1 MMSDT
6 TKTTRVF
13 FDEIVG
19 LRIILALWVAV
30 GHGLQLS
37 GFVVAKDPITAVL
50 LNAHS
55 AVVVFMIISGFVI
68 TNLLMVKQESYP
80 RYLTRRFFRLY
91 PAYVLCC
98 ILGYVMAGYWLDIVQ
113 AAPWQDAEGWEA
125 YSQSIYELDYEAREN
140 FWPHALLH
148 ASMFHGMVPDEII
161 NRAAMVFLPAAW
173 SISLEWQ
180 FYLVAPFVLAALR
193 STKAT
198 IFVLLLAAA
207 AYVGYQVGLLGHY
220 DIKSSLA
227 VATPAFFLGIVSRL
241 GYQKLK
247 EATFVSPLVASAV
260 VIFVGL
266 TMFDKP
272 LPYLVWGVFF
282 SYLLWSDR
290 APFTGRLFKQL
301 FTSRLAS
308 ILGEASYSLYLVHR
322 PVQVALG
329 VFAMSFVTLNQWSMF
344 AVQMAAVAI
353 AMPISVAMYFFIEKP
368 GMNLGKSIANRL
380 PEGEAESKGSRLIN
394 TGP

>member
-1 MMSDT
+1 MTNDT
-6 TKTTRVF
+6 TNEARVF

-19 LRIILALWVAV
+19 LRIVLALWVAV

-37 GFVVAKDPITAVL
+37 GFVVANNLITAVL

-68 TNLLMVKQESYP
+68 TNLLMVKRESYP
-80 RYLTRRFFRLY
+80 RYVTRRFFRLY

-98 ILGYVMAGYWLDIVQ
+98 ILGYFMVGYWLDVVQ
-113 AAPWQDAEGWEA
+113 AAPWQDAEGWGA

-148 ASMFHGMVPDEII
+148 AGMFHGVVPDEII

-193 STKAT
+193 STRLT
-198 IFVLLLAAA
+198 ILVLLLSAA
-207 AYVGYQVGLLGHY
+207 AYVAYQVGLLGNY

-227 VATPAFFLGIVSRL
+227 VATPAFFVGIVSRL

-247 EATFVSPLVASAV
+247 EATFVSPLVASAL

-266 TMFDKP
+266 TMLDKP

-290 APFTGRLFKQL
+290 APVTGRFFKQL
-301 FTSRLAS
+301 FTSKVAS
-308 ILGEASYSLYLVHR
+308 LLGEASYSLYLVHR

-329 VFAMSFVTLNQWSMF
+329 FCAISFFTLDQWTMF

-353 AMPISVAMYFFIEKP
+353 AMPISVAMYFYIEKP

-380 PEGEAESKGSRLIN
+380 PQRESEARE
-394 TGP
+394 TGPLV